1 MNTVF
6 TFVLSESVLIPIAT
20 ALLMARKLKRNWLPF
35 FLMLMLAFIAEVSS
49 FCIIKYLNISNAP
62 VIKIYSL
69 CECCLIVYQFY
80 LWQNKRYG
88 SFCLALTIICV
99 LVWLVENILL
109 QNLYNFVPYFRVFYA
124 FIIVLLSIN
133 LINVL
138 MVNQRSALLRNP
150 VFLVCLAFIV
160 FFTYQIIYEASFFVG
175 ADKYLVANQIITLF
189 AYVNVLINVVYAV
202 AIWLLAKQ

>member
-1 MNTVF
+1 
-6 TFVLSESVLIPIAT
+6 
-20 ALLMARKLKRNWLPF
+20 
-35 FLMLMLAFIAEVSS
+35 
-49 FCIIKYLNISNAP
+49 
-62 VIKIYSL
+62 
-69 CECCLIVYQFY
+69 
-80 LWQNKRYG
+80 
-88 SFCLALTIICV
+88 
-99 LVWLVENILL
+99 
-109 QNLYNFVPYFRVFYA
+109 
-124 FIIVLLSIN
+124 
-133 LINVL
+133 